1 MPAVRAKGG
10 QKEKQVLLLASERVR
25 RHPLASAESQTLV
38 VTSLTE
44 RSPRQQEGLVHREAD
59 ES

>member
-1 MPAVRAKGG
+1 M
-10 QKEKQVLLLASERVR
+10 KQVLLLASERVR
-25 RHPLASAESQTLV
+25 RCPLASVESQTSV

-44 RSPRQQEGLVHREAD
+44 RSPRQQEGLVHSEAD